1 MMSFQGNKQI
11 YEDVLSGRIQGR
23 TVQKQWTD
31 RVHGKR
37 MLGTVYE
44 YKDERGDWKQYGN
57 ESDQKDVT
65 NTYLKKEL
73 RRVAGA
79 ELTRLNRANEI
90 ILEAQRRRDGAAREL
105 EAGYGIEITK
115 SINGKQVIAMVPDPE
130 KDADAAQAYDFMTSG
145 KVYVAGTDRT
155 PSAAQWAPAVSASD
169 VWITVYFDNATP
181 TGVHTS
187 SPGSSTDTY
196 EVYRIKAGG
205 INVQYGDI
213 HESRT

>member
-1 MMSFQGNKQI
+1 MSFQGNKQI

-37 MLGTVYE
+37 MLGRVYE
-44 YKDERGDWKQYGN
+44 FKDERGEWRQYGN
-57 ESDQKDVT
+57 ERDQKDVT

-105 EAGYGIEITK
+105 EEGYGIEITK

-130 KDADAAQAYDFMTSG
+130 KDAGSSAYDFMTSG

-155 PSAAQWAPAVSASD
+155 PGFNATHQAASD
-169 VWITVYFDNATP
+169 VWLTVYFDNATP

-187 SPGSSTDTY
+187 WPGASSDTY

-205 INVQYGDI
+205 TNVQYGDI